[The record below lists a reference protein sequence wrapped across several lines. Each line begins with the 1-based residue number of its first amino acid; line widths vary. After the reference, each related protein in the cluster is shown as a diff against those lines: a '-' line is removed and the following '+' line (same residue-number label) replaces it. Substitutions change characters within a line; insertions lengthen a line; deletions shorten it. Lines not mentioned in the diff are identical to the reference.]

1 MNLPERRGGVP
12 DRRSGV
18 PWGWVAVGAVAA
30 VAAVLLIQ
38 VVLSIVFGL
47 VRSAA
52 VVVVLAVIA
61 WLVIVGPPDFGR
73 KK

>member
-1 MNLPERRGGVP
+1 MPDKRG
-12 DRRSGV
+12 GV

-30 VAAVLLIQ
+30 VGGVLLVQ
-38 VVLSIVFGL
+38 VALSIVFGL

-52 VVVVLAVIA
+52 LVVVLAVIA
-61 WLVIVGPPDFGR
+61 WLVIVGPPSFGR